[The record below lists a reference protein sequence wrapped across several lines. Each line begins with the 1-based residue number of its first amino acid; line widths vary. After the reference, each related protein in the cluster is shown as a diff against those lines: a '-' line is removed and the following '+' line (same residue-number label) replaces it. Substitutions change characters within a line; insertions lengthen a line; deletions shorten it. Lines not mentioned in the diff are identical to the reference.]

1 MAENKFL
8 KALKELEDTVEKLNN
23 PDLNID
29 EAIKLHE
36 EGLKRYAICED
47 ILNEAQQKIEIYKKE
62 Q

>member
-8 KALKELEDTVEKLNN
+8 EALKDLEETVEKLNN

-29 EAIKLHE
+29 EAILLHE
-36 EGLKRYAICED
+36 KGVKQYGVCEH
-47 ILNEAQQKIEIYKKE
+47 ILDEAQQKIEIYKKE

>member
-8 KALKELEDTVEKLNN
+8 KALTELEETVEKLNN

-36 EGLKRYAICED
+36 EGVKKYGICES

>member
-29 EAIKLHE
+29 DAIKLHE
-36 EGLKRYAICED
+36 EGIKKYAICEN
-47 ILNEAQQKIEIYKKE
+47 ILDEAQQKIEIYKNE
-62 Q
+62 G